1 MKLKFYDRLVLFFG
15 ALLTIAA
22 GAALGVAGL
31 QIAGAISESLSPGL
45 RIACI
50 GVGSLTVLFGLYVL
64 AFPQKLRAERQG
76 FVVQRTDNGE
86 LRISI
91 KAIEGLVQKC
101 IDMHDEIEVVSQR
114 IRNTRDGVT
123 VDLNIALANNI
134 SIPLAVAALQKQIKQ
149 YLSASSGIEIT
160 EVRVTVDTAQMPA
173 PDTAEQADAEAE
185 PAGEAI
191 APAEAEKPAPK
202 AKLPLHQRIFGRSE
216 TAANMPEPPKA
227 EEPKAEEPQAEETPA
242 QAPETEAAPPEEAPL
257 PDGEPAADAAEE
269 IAEAVEET
277 VQEIPQETVEET
289 AEITEEAADD
299 TEETRNE

>member
-31 QIAGAISESLSPGL
+31 QIAGSISESLSPGL

-123 VDLNIALANNI
+123 VDMNIALANNI

-173 PDTAEQADAEAE
+173 PEMADQADAAAE
-185 PAGEAI
+185 PAVEAA

-227 EEPKAEEPQAEETPA
+227 EEAPVEKAEADVSPAEEHSLPA
-242 QAPETEAAPPEEAPL
+242 
-257 PDGEPAADAAEE
+257 GEPAAEPAAEE
-269 IAEAVEET
+269 TEE
-277 VQEIPQETVEET
+277 EIPEDTVEET
-289 AEITEEAADD
+289 AQEAADD
-299 TEETRNE
+299 AEETRNE

>member
-31 QIAGAISESLSPGL
+31 QIAGSISESLSPGL

-123 VDLNIALANNI
+123 VDMNIALANNI

-173 PDTAEQADAEAE
+173 PEMADQADAAAE
-185 PAGEAI
+185 PAVEAA

-227 EEPKAEEPQAEETPA
+227 EEAPAEEAEADVSPAEE
-242 QAPETEAAPPEEAPL
+242 QPL
-257 PDGEPAADAAEE
+257 PAGEPAAEPAAEE
-269 IAEAVEET
+269 TEE
-277 VQEIPQETVEET
+277 EIPEDTVEET
-289 AEITEEAADD
+289 AQEAADD
-299 TEETRNE
+299 AEETRNE

>member
-31 QIAGAISESLSPGL
+31 QIAGSISESLSPGL

-123 VDLNIALANNI
+123 VDMNIALANNI

-173 PDTAEQADAEAE
+173 PEMADQAIRRRARERDQARRPNPLLAGGGGDGPAHRPARDAARREDQAC
-185 PAGEAI
+185 PQG
-191 APAEAEKPAPK
+191 
-202 AKLPLHQRIFGRSE
+202 LGGRGDRR
-216 TAANMPEPPKA
+216 ALRV
-227 EEPKAEEPQAEETPA
+227 
-242 QAPETEAAPPEEAPL
+242 PL
-257 PDGEPAADAAEE
+257 PGMGEDIEGRGVGGRRLAVRSSATPRLPISAR
-269 IAEAVEET
+269 IAST
-277 VQEIPQETVEET
+277 P
-289 AEITEEAADD
+289 
-299 TEETRNE
+299 

>member
-123 VDLNIALANNI
+123 VDMNIALANNI

-173 PDTAEQADAEAE
+173 PEMADQADTAAE
-185 PAGEAI
+185 PAVEAA

-227 EEPKAEEPQAEETPA
+227 EEAPVEKAEADVSPTEE
-242 QAPETEAAPPEEAPL
+242 QPL
-257 PDGEPAADAAEE
+257 PAGEPAAEPAAEE
-269 IAEAVEET
+269 TEE
-277 VQEIPQETVEET
+277 EIPEDTVEET
-289 AEITEEAADD
+289 AQEAADD
-299 TEETRNE
+299 AEETRNE

>member
-31 QIAGAISESLSPGL
+31 QIAGSISESLSPGL

-123 VDLNIALANNI
+123 VDMNIALANNI

-173 PDTAEQADAEAE
+173 PEMADQADAAAE
-185 PAGEAI
+185 PAVEAA
-191 APAEAEKPAPK
+191 APTEAEKPAPK

-227 EEPKAEEPQAEETPA
+227 EEAPAEEAEADVSPAEEHSLPAEEPAAEPAAEET
-242 QAPETEAAPPEEAPL
+242 E
-257 PDGEPAADAAEE
+257 EE
-269 IAEAVEET
+269 IPED
-277 VQEIPQETVEET
+277 TVEET
-289 AEITEEAADD
+289 AQEAADD
-299 TEETRNE
+299 AEETRNE

>member
-123 VDLNIALANNI
+123 VDMNIALANNI

-173 PDTAEQADAEAE
+173 PEMADQADAAAE
-185 PAGEAI
+185 PAVEAA

-227 EEPKAEEPQAEETPA
+227 EEAPAEEAEADVSPAEE
-242 QAPETEAAPPEEAPL
+242 QPL
-257 PDGEPAADAAEE
+257 PAGEPAAEPAAEE
-269 IAEAVEET
+269 TEE
-277 VQEIPQETVEET
+277 EIPEDTVEET
-289 AEITEEAADD
+289 AQEAADD
-299 TEETRNE
+299 AEETRNE

>member
-123 VDLNIALANNI
+123 VDMNIALANNI

-173 PDTAEQADAEAE
+173 PEMADQADAAAE
-185 PAGEAI
+185 PAVEAA

-227 EEPKAEEPQAEETPA
+227 EEAPVEKAEADVSPTEE
-242 QAPETEAAPPEEAPL
+242 QPL
-257 PDGEPAADAAEE
+257 PAGEPAAEPAAEE
-269 IAEAVEET
+269 TEE
-277 VQEIPQETVEET
+277 EIPEDTVEET
-289 AEITEEAADD
+289 AQEAADD
-299 TEETRNE
+299 AEETRNE

>member
-22 GAALGVAGL
+22 GAALGVTGL
-31 QIAGAISESLSPGL
+31 QIAGTIGESLSLGM

-50 GVGSLTVLFGLYVL
+50 GVGSLTVLFGFYLL

-101 IDMHDEIEVVSQR
+101 IDMHDEIDVVSQR

-149 YLSASSGIEIT
+149 YLAASAGIEVT
-160 EVRVTVDTAQMPA
+160 EVRVSVETAQVEADPSSYLEEEEA
-173 PDTAEQADAEAE
+173 PEAEAKPE
-185 PAGEAI
+185 KAPEAQPA
-191 APAEAEKPAPK
+191 KK
-202 AKLPLHQRIFGRSE
+202 APLHQRLFGKQDQ
-216 TAANMPEPPKA
+216 PKKR
-227 EEPKAEEPQAEETPA
+227 PKKNPNRLKRLPS
-242 QAPETEAAPPEEAPL
+242 PHRNSPSLSSPL
-257 PDGEPAADAAEE
+257 L
-269 IAEAVEET
+269 T
-277 VQEIPQETVEET
+277 M
-289 AEITEEAADD
+289 
-299 TEETRNE
+299 

>member
-1 MKLKFYDRLVLFFG
+1 MKLKIYDRLVLFFG
-15 ALLTIAA
+15 ALLTIVA
-22 GAALGVAGL
+22 GTALAVTGL
-31 QIAGAISESLSPGL
+31 QIAGTIGESLSLGL

-50 GVGSLTVLFGLYVL
+50 GVGALTVIFGFYLL
-64 AFPQKLRAERQG
+64 AFPQKLKADRQG

-101 IDMHDEIEVVSQR
+101 IDMHDEIDVVSQR

-173 PDTAEQADAEAE
+173 PETEAQSADEAQPAEEA
-185 PAGEAI
+185 P

-216 TAANMPEPPKA
+216 TAANMPEPPA
-227 EEPKAEEPQAEETPA
+227 
-242 QAPETEAAPPEEAPL
+242 PEEAPAV
-257 PDGEPAADAAEE
+257 EEAPAAEEAAAEEAAPQAEAAEE
-269 IAEAVEET
+269 IAEEIAEEPAEET
-277 VQEIPQETVEET
+277 IEEPQEETVEET
-289 AEITEEAADD
+289 AEMTEEAAED

>member
-31 QIAGAISESLSPGL
+31 QIAGSISESLSPGL

-123 VDLNIALANNI
+123 VDMNIALANNI

-173 PDTAEQADAEAE
+173 PEMADQADAAAE
-185 PAGEAI
+185 PAVEAA

-227 EEPKAEEPQAEETPA
+227 EEAPAEKAEADVSPAEEQPLPAGKPAAEPAAEET
-242 QAPETEAAPPEEAPL
+242 E
-257 PDGEPAADAAEE
+257 EE
-269 IAEAVEET
+269 IPED
-277 VQEIPQETVEET
+277 TVEET
-289 AEITEEAADD
+289 AQEAADD
-299 TEETRNE
+299 AEETRNE

>member
-31 QIAGAISESLSPGL
+31 QIAGSISESLSPGL

-123 VDLNIALANNI
+123 VDMNIALANNI

-173 PDTAEQADAEAE
+173 PEMADQADAAAE
-185 PAGEAI
+185 PAVEAA

-227 EEPKAEEPQAEETPA
+227 EEAPAEEAEADVSPAEEHSLPA
-242 QAPETEAAPPEEAPL
+242 
-257 PDGEPAADAAEE
+257 GEPAAEPAAEE
-269 IAEAVEET
+269 TEE
-277 VQEIPQETVEET
+277 EIPEDTVEET
-289 AEITEEAADD
+289 AQEAADD
-299 TEETRNE
+299 AEETRNE